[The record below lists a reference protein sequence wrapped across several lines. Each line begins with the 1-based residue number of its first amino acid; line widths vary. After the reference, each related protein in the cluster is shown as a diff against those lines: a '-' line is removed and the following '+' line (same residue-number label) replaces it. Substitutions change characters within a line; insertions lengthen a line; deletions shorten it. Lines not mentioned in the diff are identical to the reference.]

1 MEIFNSIDE
10 MCAYYNEK
18 TNTYEFIKSR
28 FPIDIE
34 LTFNLSTDANLIAG
48 DIKAMDIK
56 ARDIS
61 AFDINACNIK
71 AWDIKAMDI
80 TAWDIT
86 AWDIKAWAIK
96 ARNITFDAV
105 CWAGNS
111 FICNSV
117 RGGREN
123 AKYFCLDND
132 VIIKNKK

>member
-28 FPIDIE
+28 FPMDIE

-48 DIKAMDIK
+48 DIKAMDIN

-61 AFDINACNIK
+61 AFDINAQNIK

-80 TAWDIT
+80 NAMNIK
-86 AWDIKAWAIK
+86 AWDIKAWEIN
-96 ARNITFDAV
+96 ARNIKFDAV
-105 CWAGNS
+105 CWACNS

-123 AKYFCLDND
+123 SKCFCLDNE
-132 VIIKNKK
+132 VIIKNRR